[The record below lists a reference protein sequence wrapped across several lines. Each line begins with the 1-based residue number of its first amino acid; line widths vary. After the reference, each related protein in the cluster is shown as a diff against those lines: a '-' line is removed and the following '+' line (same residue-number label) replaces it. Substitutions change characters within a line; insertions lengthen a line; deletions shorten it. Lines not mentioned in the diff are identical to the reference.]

1 MRTLPTRNPYNR
13 KRGEEMSSE
22 KSTSHERL
30 REHEAVLVIREAVQ
44 NDAAVLAGM
53 LREAA
58 EVMVSRG
65 VEQWKPEMF
74 SMETILEYFDSRRVF
89 LLTSDGNPAGL
100 FTLQDSDPGY
110 WQELNDERYLY
121 LHRLTVRPEYRG
133 FDYGGKMLH
142 YAEAEAVRLGKRGLR
157 LDCVAHLP
165 GLNAYYQRSGFRF
178 IAERDLRRSVGG
190 RYVNLYE
197 KTNQKQ
203 KNNGS

>member
-1 MRTLPTRNPYNR
+1 
-13 KRGEEMSSE
+13 MSSE
-22 KSTSHERL
+22 KRPPHERL

-44 NDAAVLAGM
+44 HDAAVLAGM

-58 EVMVSRG
+58 EVMVRQG

-74 SMETILEYFDSRRVF
+74 SMETVLEYFDSRRVF

-110 WQELNDERYLY
+110 WKELNDERYLY
-121 LHRLTVRPEYRG
+121 VHRLTVCPEYRG
-133 FDYGGKMLH
+133 LDYGGEMLR
-142 YAEAEAVRLGKRGLR
+142 YAEEEAARLNKRGLR

-165 GLNAYYQRSGFRF
+165 SLNAYYQRSGFRF
-178 IAERDLRRSVGG
+178 IAERDLNRSVGG

-197 KTNQKQ
+197 KT
-203 KNNGS
+203 S